1 MKFIAFFSAA
11 AVAVSLAC
19 ASAVSAQPAT
29 QSGTSTVQKAPAKK
43 AKAKAAEKTAARP
56 EGAHATEADAKR
68 ACANATVVWVNRAS
82 KIYHAGGT
90 RSYGKTRSG
99 FYMCEANA
107 ERMGFRPVKAP
118 APKGK
123 KKDNRKA

>member
-1 MKFIAFFSAA
+1 MKPVPFLCA
-11 AVAVSLAC
+11 AVLAISLGC
-19 ASAVSAQPAT
+19 ATTLYAETAT
-29 QSGTSTVQKAPAKK
+29 QSGTSTAQKAPAK
-43 AKAKAAEKTAARP
+43 KAKAAEKTAARP

-68 ACANATVVWVNRAS
+68 ACANETVVWVNRAS

-123 KKDNRKA
+123 KKDSKKA